1 MKVEEEAILSYYKEL
16 EPINSHPDVM
26 LVRHIEMQRSSSR
39 KFCRLHRNLFTGH
52 CRHCL
57 LPECLRFIM

>member
-16 EPINSHPDVM
+16 EPINSHPNVM
-26 LVRHIEMQRSSSR
+26 LVRHIEMQQIFV
-39 KFCRLHRNLFTGH
+39 KKILPLHRNLFTGR

-57 LPECLRFIM
+57 LPECLKFIM